1 MSVSVKCLNC
11 NKGCVDAI
19 QGRRYISCVLNAENG
34 NEAAVSIKPSESVKK
49 VAVVG
54 AGIAG
59 LEAARVAA
67 KRGHSV
73 TVFEKSGRIGG
84 QINIAA
90 VPPRK
95 SEILRSV
102 EYYKNILPSLN
113 VDIKLNTE
121 VSAAELNGFDKVI
134 IAVGAH
140 NMDLPM
146 PVDSDRVVSSWDV
159 LNGLEVSGTCA
170 VLGGGLVGTETAEYL
185 AQKGIDVSIVEMM
198 DKIAS
203 GESSTVMPL
212 ITKDFMAHNVKQY
225 VNTKVNSIKDNTI
238 NAINTQDGSEVIIK
252 ADTIVNAL
260 GSKKNVF
267 DVSGITVPYVLAGD
281 CSGERTADISAAIR
295 SGYNAGNG
303 I

>member
-1 MSVSVKCLNC
+1 
-11 NKGCVDAI
+11 
-19 QGRRYISCVLNAENG
+19 
-34 NEAAVSIKPSESVKK
+34 
-49 VAVVG
+49 
-54 AGIAG
+54 
-59 LEAARVAA
+59 
-67 KRGHSV
+67 
-73 TVFEKSGRIGG
+73 
-84 QINIAA
+84 
-90 VPPRK
+90 
-95 SEILRSV
+95 
-102 EYYKNILPSLN
+102 
-113 VDIKLNTE
+113 
-121 VSAAELNGFDKVI
+121 
-134 IAVGAH
+134 
-140 NMDLPM
+140 MDLPM

-185 AQKGIDVSIVEMM
+185 AQKGLDVSIVEMM

-225 VNTKVNSIKDNTI
+225 VNTKVNS
-238 NAINTQDGSEVIIK
+238 INTQDGSEVIIK